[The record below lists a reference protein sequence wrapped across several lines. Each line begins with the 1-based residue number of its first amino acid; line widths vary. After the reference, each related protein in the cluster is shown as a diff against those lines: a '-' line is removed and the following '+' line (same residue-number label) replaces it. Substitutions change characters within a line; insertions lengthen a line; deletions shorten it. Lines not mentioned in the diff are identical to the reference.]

1 MAKDVSKGLF
11 QLIDFEDLGFHCG
24 VDEVGRGAWSGPIVA
39 AAVRFDKSHNIRGLA
54 DSKTLSAQK
63 RIKLYFEILETFP
76 VGVSFFSARTIDKLN
91 ILRSSLCAMQI
102 AVEKV
107 RKTKDSLYFDGN
119 TLPEAYKS
127 GERSYSVIKGD
138 SKIASVAAASIVAK
152 VSRDFHMKS
161 LNIRFPGYGWEKN
174 VGYGV
179 EQHKSAIY
187 RLGVNTEHRRSF
199 KPIYNILY
207 S

>member
-1 MAKDVSKGLF
+1 MK
-11 QLIDFEDLGFHCG
+11 DFEDLGFHCG
-24 VDEVGRGAWSGPIVA
+24 VDEVGRGAWSGPVVA

-54 DSKTLSAQK
+54 DSKTLSARM

-76 VGVSFFSARTIDKLN
+76 VGVCFSSARMIDKVN
-91 ILRSSLCAMQI
+91 ILRSSLHAMQI

-107 RKTKDSLYFDGN
+107 SKKKDSLYFDGN

-127 GERSYSVIKGD
+127 GPRSYSVIKGD
-138 SKIASVAAASIVAK
+138 GKIASVAAASIVAK
-152 VSRDFHMKS
+152 VSRDFYMKS

-199 KPIYNILY
+199 KPIYNMLCL
-207 S
+207 